1 MKGMH
6 MPVRGSIIDSEKGD
20 GLSSTQERT
29 GMKLSVIIPCYNA
42 DSTIAT
48 QIEALASQYWSEAW
62 EVIVADNGSTD
73 ETRATVE
80 QYRKLFENFRVVDA
94 SDRRGSA
101 HARNVGAR
109 LAVGEALAFCDAD
122 DAVATGW
129 VAAIGE
135 AVAEHSFVA
144 SRMEW
149 EKLNPPWTYRNRGK
163 PQQEGLQTVSYPPY
177 LPHAGGSGLG
187 VKRSLHDAV
196 GGFDESLAR
205 LMDTDYCFKI
215 QRTGVKLHFVPDAVV
230 HVRHQDTFR
239 GIFHQ
244 ARLWAKY
251 NVLIYKRYRQPG
263 ERVVHPWRRHANTW
277 RGIMWSLPQLRSLD
291 GRVRWIR
298 RVGWQIGLLQGSIR
312 YLAPPIS

>member
-1 MKGMH
+1 
-6 MPVRGSIIDSEKGD
+6 
-20 GLSSTQERT
+20 
-29 GMKLSVIIPCYNA
+29 MKLSVIIPCYNA

-163 PQQEGLQTVSYPPY
+163 PQQEGLQTVSYPPTCRMQ
-177 LPHAGGSGLG
+177 AEVASGSN
-187 VKRSLHDAV
+187 VRFTMRSEGSMNLW
-196 GGFDESLAR
+196 
-205 LMDTDYCFKI
+205 
-215 QRTGVKLHFVPDAVV
+215 PD
-230 HVRHQDTFR
+230 
-239 GIFHQ
+239 
-244 ARLWAKY
+244 
-251 NVLIYKRYRQPG
+251 
-263 ERVVHPWRRHANTW
+263 
-277 RGIMWSLPQLRSLD
+277 
-291 GRVRWIR
+291 
-298 RVGWQIGLLQGSIR
+298 
-312 YLAPPIS
+312 